1 MAAQQLSGK
10 AEGVIELVKCAT
22 YDLRARMGSMI
33 AGFRSLREECLGAG

>member
-22 YDLRARMGSMI
+22 YDLRARMGEHDRRLSKP
-33 AGFRSLREECLGAG
+33 A